1 MAAAENLPLSLSPS
15 LSLKLGL
22 LFSRLFLFSGLVVV
36 AVAQVPARPI
46 PPSASSPHAGPARP
60 EPCWQVAGVTKS
72 ALQQRRVIAQQARQ
86 EITSVCANSSLSLA
100 QKRQQ
105 IQQIHRQERQ
115 QIDALITPAQQQTMR
130 SCQEQ
135 RNPGHTG
142 GGHLGGGHGGG
153 PCGEMSSPHN
163 SSSQSEEEEPPPGK
177 P

>member
-1 MAAAENLPLSLSPS
+1 MATTKHLSLSLS
-15 LSLKLGL
+15 LSLSLGL
-22 LFSRLFLFSGLVVV
+22 LLRRLFLFSGLVVV
-36 AVAQVPARPI
+36 AVAQVPVRPI
-46 PPSASSPHAGPARP
+46 PPPSSSPQSRPARP
-60 EPCWQVAGVTKS
+60 EPCWQVAGITKS
-72 ALQQRRVIAQQARQ
+72 ALQQRRAIAQQARQ

-135 RNPGHTG
+135 RNPVHTG
-142 GGHLGGGHGGG
+142 GGHVGGGHGGG
-153 PCGEMSSPHN
+153 PCGEMASPHN
-163 SSSQSEEEEPPPGK
+163 SSSQSDEEEPPPGK

>member
-1 MAAAENLPLSLSPS
+1 MAATKNLSLS

-22 LFSRLFLFSGLVVV
+22 LLSRLFLFSALVVV

-46 PPSASSPHAGPARP
+46 PPPSSSPHAGPARP

-72 ALQQRRVIAQQARQ
+72 ALQQRRVIAQQSHQ

-142 GGHLGGGHGGG
+142 GGHVGGGHGGG
-153 PCGEMSSPHN
+153 PCGEMQSPQN
-163 SSSQSEEEEPPPGK
+163 SSSPSEEEEPPPGK